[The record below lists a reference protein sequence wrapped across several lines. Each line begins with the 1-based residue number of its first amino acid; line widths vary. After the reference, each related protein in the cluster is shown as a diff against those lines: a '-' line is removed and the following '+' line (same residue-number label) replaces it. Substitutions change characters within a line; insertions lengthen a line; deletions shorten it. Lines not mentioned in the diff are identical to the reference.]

1 MILMENIYP
10 PEIQAL
16 DQKYQKEMT
25 VQNELALE
33 KAKLN
38 YYKGQLKDTPEDA
51 DLQRRIKFHE
61 SEVERLEA
69 EVKMAGNL

>member
-1 MILMENIYP
+1 MENIYP

-16 DQKYQKEMT
+16 DQKYQREET

-38 YYKGQLKDTPEDA
+38 YYREQLKNNPGDS
-51 DLQRRIKFHE
+51 DLQRRVKFHE
-61 SEVERLEA
+61 SEVARLEEEIKIA
-69 EVKMAGNL
+69 

>member
-1 MILMENIYP
+1 MGNIYP

-16 DQKYQKEMT
+16 DRIYQEEST

-38 YYKGQLKDTPEDA
+38 YYREQLKANPGDQ
-51 DLQRRIKFHE
+51 DLQKRIQFHE
-61 SEVERLEA
+61 SEVARLEM
-69 EVKMAGNL
+69 ENKMLNG